1 MTKERYKIEE
11 LKKED
16 IETVVNLVRSSFEKK
31 YLIPSIYRGKGIE
44 KFISN
49 EIDNPFS
56 PYKYFVFWDE
66 NTIAGYA
73 EYKIFES
80 TLTAF
85 LNIISVSNDY
95 KSKGIGRK
103 IYEYSKN
110 FFVKKN
116 FTLIALDVYQSNK
129 IALDWYTNFGFKQ
142 TSSNSFY
149 EIKLKQN
156 DQDDSKIFIQNFPQ
170 YKELQNSYGFYF
182 LDVVVKG
189 ENHRIGTIG
198 EDLIVRGNY
207 SKFLEEQLPILS
219 TKFQCKNIY
228 FVGSESQFE
237 GFEFVD
243 KILRMELNIK
253 L

>member
-1 MTKERYKIEE
+1 MTKERYRIEE

-16 IETVVNLVRSSFEKK
+16 VETVVNLVRSSFEKK
-31 YLIPSIYRGKGIE
+31 YLIPSIYRGKGID

-56 PYKYFVFWDE
+56 PYKYFVLWDE

-80 TLTAF
+80 TSTAF

-95 KSKGIGRK
+95 KNKGIGRK

-110 FFVKKN
+110 FFIEKG
-116 FTLIALDVYQSNK
+116 FASIALDVYESNK
-129 IALDWYTNFGFKQ
+129 IALDWYINFGFKQ
-142 TSSNSFY
+142 ISSNSFY
-149 EIKLKQN
+149 EIKLKDT

-182 LDVVVKG
+182 LDVVIEN
-189 ENHRIGTIG
+189 ENHRLGTID

-207 SKFLEEQLPILS
+207 SSFLEKQLPILS
-219 TKFQCKNIY
+219 KKFQFKKIY
-228 FVGSESQFE
+228 FVGSESQSE